1 MSVNLILKSYFLN
14 LVSNHKTRP
23 LNSDESP
30 RFLIQMNK
38 KIVDVIATKISEL
51 ILLDIK
57 KDL

>member
-1 MSVNLILKSYFLN
+1 MSVNLILKSYFLK
-14 LVSNHKTRP
+14 LFSNHKTRP

-38 KIVDVIATKISEL
+38 NIIDVIASKISEL
-51 ILLDIK
+51 ILFNIK

>member
-1 MSVNLILKSYFLN
+1 MSVNLILNSYFLN
-14 LVSNHKTRP
+14 LFSNHKTRP
-23 LNSDESP
+23 LKSDESP

-51 ILLDIK
+51 ILLDMK